1 MSEKELIQKFI
12 ENQISENES
21 IDLFH
26 ELNSNCDLKKMTLTG
41 YIWRDWSMAIKI
53 NCIPMM
59 ITALYPVFLPESP
72 SKDLQSFFL

>member
-1 MSEKELIQKFI
+1 
-12 ENQISENES
+12 
-21 IDLFH
+21 
-26 ELNSNCDLKKMTLTG
+26 MTLTG

-72 SKDLQSFFL
+72 SKDLQSFFIALKNNINKPMESL